1 MPVEEDDEVEGSLHG
16 ANTTLGALV
25 EATDVEFIAAGEG
38 CFII

>member
-1 MPVEEDDEVEGSLHG
+1 MTDEEEDEVEGSLQG

-38 CFII
+38 CFSI